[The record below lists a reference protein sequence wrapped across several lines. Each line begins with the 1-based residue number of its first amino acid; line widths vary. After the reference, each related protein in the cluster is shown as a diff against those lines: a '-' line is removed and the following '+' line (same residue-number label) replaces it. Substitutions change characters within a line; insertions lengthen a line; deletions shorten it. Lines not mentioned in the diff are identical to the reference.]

1 MICANDANPLSAG
14 GNCSTC
20 PSACSSCEASQRSIV
35 DRLNLMQLKPYMAD
49 TLPIE
54 SSEQANSN
62 KTFCPGKSCNLPHR
76 DLIFAISQNC
86 LLNWTVLPTDAGGIP
101 APNGKSSG
109 WMVASSILV
118 STGMSPGLSSTDLI
132 PVSVAVL
139 CSAWLKPSTG
149 GSGGLSTFAA
159 SSALTNMSNLA
170 LHLLL
175 RLPFNLEHALQ
186 SGVAPKRILPSR
198 VIYSCRIAGDASD
211 GRLEKGTSFGRYLGS
226 GHATEVWDH
235 LVAHKPRHKAQTWL
249 QHILASVTSLLHNQ
263 L

>member
-1 MICANDANPLSAG
+1 
-14 GNCSTC
+14 
-20 PSACSSCEASQRSIV
+20 
-35 DRLNLMQLKPYMAD
+35 MAD

-76 DLIFAISQNC
+76 DLILAISQNC
-86 LLNWTVLPTDAGGIP
+86 LLNWTVLPTAAGGIP
-101 APNGKSSG
+101 ALNGKSSG
-109 WMVASSILV
+109 WMVASSISV
-118 STGMSPGLSSTDLI
+118 STGMSAGLSSTDLI

-149 GSGGLSTFAA
+149 GSGGSSTFAA

-211 GRLEKGTSFGRYLGS
+211 WRLEKGTSFGRYLGS
-226 GHATEVWDH
+226 GMQRKYGITWWHISLVTRHRRGYSISWLLWLHCCIINCKINPFVRLWSTIIPPSNKEWRNSIGFKLAT
-235 LVAHKPRHKAQTWL
+235 
-249 QHILASVTSLLHNQ
+249 I
-263 L
+263 